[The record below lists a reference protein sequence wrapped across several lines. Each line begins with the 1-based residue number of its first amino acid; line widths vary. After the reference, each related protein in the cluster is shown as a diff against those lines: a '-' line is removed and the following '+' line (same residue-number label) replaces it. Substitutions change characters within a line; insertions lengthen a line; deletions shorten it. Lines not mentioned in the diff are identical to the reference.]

1 MPSSASQSRLM
12 GGSRVLGS
20 SEETLEVWSELI
32 GADGEGELIGG
43 GGNGKGE
50 HIGGGGNVGGELI
63 GGGELI
69 VGGELIAAATR
80 ASYLI
85 GGSELPYILSSSP
98 QRRLVHLRLLASSPS
113 NQII

>member
-1 MPSSASQSRLM
+1 MPSCASQSRLM

-69 VGGELIAAATR
+69 AAATR